1 MKRIKK
7 RISPRVYSEALKQKV
22 LRTILE
28 EGIGPSEAA
37 HRFGIKN
44 ESSVRNWINKY
55 NANSLILDKRETS
68 LSVEKGLKKQE
79 LILKIKELE
88 QKLSLERMR
97 SDSFEMMLKL
107 AESELNISI
116 RKKSFTK
123 QLKQ

>member
-7 RISPRVYSEALKQKV
+7 RVSPRVYSDSLKQKV

-44 ESSVRNWINKY
+44 DSSVRNWINKY
-55 NANSLILDKRETS
+55 NTNELFMP
-68 LSVEKGLKKQE
+68 EKESSTHEYQGLKKRD
-79 LILKIKELE
+79 LLVKIKELE
-88 QKLSLERMR
+88 QKLSLECMR
-97 SDSFEMMLKL
+97 SESFDMMLKL